1 MDGPTSPASVT
12 SAAAATAS
20 ATAAAAAP
28 AAPPLPIPEKPNRP
42 VSILRSSVQNEAELI
57 FSILEQKDRQCISFL
72 DVMTLMRGMGMNPTQ
87 SDMDYLKAVMAE
99 PIQKAEE
106 IRMEEERRKEKERL
120 KNEKK
125 DPKKEKEQKDKEA
138 KEKAEAE
145 AAAAEGAPEKKK
157 PKPPP
162 QEEIKNID
170 WNVFISA
177 VEPIYQN
184 NTEEEKNIIEA
195 LKVCMPKGATEI
207 DRETLIKFV
216 TECGESVLSPAEVKQ
231 LEEMFPAKSMPMKE
245 FAQRVQGT
253 YVPPTQ
259 EELDAKRKAEE
270 ERLAAERAA
279 AEKPKD
285 ELDGLLS

>member
-1 MDGPTSPASVT
+1 MVGVK
-12 SAAAATAS
+12 
-20 ATAAAAAP
+20 
-28 AAPPLPIPEKPNRP
+28 I
-42 VSILRSSVQNEAELI
+42 
-57 FSILEQKDRQCISFL
+57 
-72 DVMTLMRGMGMNPTQ
+72 
-87 SDMDYLKAVMAE
+87 
-99 PIQKAEE
+99 
-106 IRMEEERRKEKERL
+106 L

-125 DPKKEKEQKDKEA
+125 DPKKEKEAKDKEA

-145 AAAAEGAPEKKK
+145 GAEGAEKKK

-184 NTEEEKNIIEA
+184 NTEEEENIIRA
-195 LKVCMPKGATEI
+195 LKVCMPKGATEV
-207 DRETLIKFV
+207 DLPTVIKFV
-216 TECGESVLSPAEVKQ
+216 TECGENVLSPAEVKQ
-231 LEEMFPAKSMPMKE
+231 LEETFPPKMSMKE
-245 FAQRVQGT
+245 FAQRIQGT

-279 AEKPKD
+279 QEKPKD